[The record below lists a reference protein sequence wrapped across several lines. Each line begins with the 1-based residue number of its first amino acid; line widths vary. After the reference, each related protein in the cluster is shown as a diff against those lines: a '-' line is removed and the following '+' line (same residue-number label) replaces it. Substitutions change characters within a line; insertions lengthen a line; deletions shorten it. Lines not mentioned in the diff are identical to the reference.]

1 MNDLWEIVVYPD
13 YASVANVTLHPVRG
27 EFNLIRKE
35 LFFSFRRRMAQQNA
49 RPIYIS
55 KFRIDQDF
63 NFQF

>member
-35 LFFSFRRRMAQQNA
+35 LFFSFRRKMAQQNPA
-49 RPIYIS
+49 YIS

>member
-35 LFFSFRRRMAQQNA
+35 LFFSFRRKMAQQN
-49 RPIYIS
+49 PTYIS

>member
-35 LFFSFRRRMAQQNA
+35 LFFSFRQRMAQQNPA
-49 RPIYIS
+49 YIS
-55 KFRIDQDF
+55 KFRIDQNF